1 MEITP
6 LYFRNQVS
14 RFRSVCVL
22 AAAVMLAALFVN
34 GCTNNANDLNGP
46 FAGSGQTE
54 TTSIYGR
61 VLDESG
67 APLPGVT
74 VTAGSLSATTD
85 SHGLFVIK
93 NASVPKGR
101 AVIITKKAGYF
112 DGARAETPGKNGTTR
127 MELSMMTNTATYTVP
142 SANGGKVTITGSG
155 GASVEFAPGS
165 FTKADG
171 TPYTGTVH
179 VAARYLDP
187 TKNNFYRFFSGDQE
201 AQRTDNSRTFLVSCG
216 VLRVELT
223 GASGEVVKLD
233 PTKPAT
239 LTCPKPNNDPKAPNE
254 IQLWSFDESLGL
266 WKEEGKATLNGNFYT
281 GTVTHFTDY
290 NFDYCGVDNG
300 TLEFRIVCN
309 GVPVDGVVATVLG
322 RQVVSGSDGIIS
334 IRRVAA
340 DGRAVTVEV
349 IAADN
354 GGAFFTNG
362 PVPVTVLPNT
372 TNNAGD
378 ISLASDCPAALFGIL
393 NDCGDTK
400 IDGLVMI
407 SWGNNIR
414 YAYTKDGSFAIGC
427 PPNVDITVDAFDGNG
442 NQASTITVPKLSSGE
457 QRTIGI
463 INICGTNG
471 ASYFDITLG
480 SASKGQLICL
490 SADGSR
496 LAAGSYEASAFTI
509 YDTKDGSVLSTI
521 PVQPNTYPNAIQF
534 SLDGKRLMVSDYQG
548 TTIYDV
554 SGSTGTVVSK
564 ITASCIAI
572 TDDGS
577 KVLGVISHGWQNPST
592 AGIYNANDGS
602 LIKEINPL
610 NLGDSSGSFGYDR
623 AENAIVYYDQK
634 VGGLFRVWSID
645 NDNEVR
651 NFAGI
656 GNGYGYGISEDG
668 VTLAST
674 VNYKDFTAYDVKA
687 GSSIQT
693 FATAGSN
700 GTRSGSI
707 LVTKSKAYS
716 IESANGASVIRI
728 IDLASATSKIRIP
741 PNASYISDIAASR
754 DESTLAASAGN
765 AIRIWK
771 SK

>member
-6 LYFRNQVS
+6 LYLRNQLL

-22 AAAVMLAALFVN
+22 ATAFMLAALFVN

-61 VLDESG
+61 ILDESG
-67 APLPGVT
+67 APLAGVT
-74 VTAGSLSATTD
+74 VSAGSTSATTD

-127 MELSMMTNTATYTVP
+127 MELSMMTNTATYTVA
-142 SANGGKVTITGSG
+142 SVAGGKVTLTGSG

-165 FTKADG
+165 FTKTDG

-187 TKNNFYRFFSGDQE
+187 TKNSFYRFFSGDQE

-239 LTCPKPNNDPKAPNE
+239 LTCPKPTNDPKAPTE

-290 NFDYCGVDNG
+290 NFDYCSVDNG
-300 TLEFRIVCN
+300 TLEFRIICN

-322 RQVVSGSDGIIS
+322 RQVISGADGSIS

-349 IAADN
+349 LAADN

-362 PVPVTVLPNT
+362 PTTVTVLPNT

-393 NDCGDTK
+393 NDCGDSK

-407 SWGNNIR
+407 SWANNVK
-414 YAYTKDGSFAIGC
+414 YVYTKDGSFSIGC
-427 PPNVDITVDAFDGNG
+427 PPNVDITIDAFDGNG

-480 SASKGQLICL
+480 AATKGQLVCL
-490 SADGSR
+490 SPDGSH
-496 LAAGSYEASAFTI
+496 LAAGSYESSSITI
-509 YDTKDGSVLSTI
+509 YDTKDGSVLNTTSLK
-521 PVQPNTYPNAIQF
+521 PNSYPNTIQF
-534 SLDGKRLMVSDYQG
+534 SVDAKRLLVSDYRG

-554 SGSTGTVVSK
+554 SGSTGTVVST
-564 ITASCIAI
+564 ITANCVAI

-577 KVLGVISHGWQNPST
+577 KVLGVIAHGYPNPST
-592 AGIYNANDGS
+592 AGIFSADDGS
-602 LIKEINPL
+602 LITEIHPM
-610 NLGDSSGSFGYDR
+610 NLGDSSGTFGYDR

-651 NFAGI
+651 NFSAI
-656 GNGYGYGISEDG
+656 GNGYGYGISEEG

-674 VNYKDFTAYDVKA
+674 VNYKDFTAYDTKT
-687 GSSIQT
+687 GSSIQSFST
-693 FATAGSN
+693 GGSN
-700 GTRSGSI
+700 GTRSGVI
-707 LVTKSKAYS
+707 LVSKSKAYAVEAVS
-716 IESANGASVIRI
+716 GASVIRV
-728 IDLASATSKIRIP
+728 IDLASGTSKIRIP
-741 PNASYISDIAASR
+741 PSANYVSDVAVSR
-754 DESTLAASAGN
+754 DESTLAASADN